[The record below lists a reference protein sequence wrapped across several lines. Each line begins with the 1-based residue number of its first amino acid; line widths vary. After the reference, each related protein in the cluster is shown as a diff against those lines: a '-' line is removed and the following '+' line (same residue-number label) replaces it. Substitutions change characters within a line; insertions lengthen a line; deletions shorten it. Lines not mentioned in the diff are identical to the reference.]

1 VDARLG
7 EGGVARDDDGLAA
20 IGPRVRPSLVADAP
34 EDDDLTGGGAVE
46 VGGILCDAPRELA
59 GTADDAVF
67 SAGNDEVE
75 RLGRGH
81 RPRKGKRTE
90 VTLQRSGGGVDSGRV
105 FRTFFS
111 LAEVMKIGVPKEI
124 KIGETRVS
132 MTPSLCRRC
141 VALGGEV
148 LVQKSAGITAGF
160 TDAEYRAA
168 GATVVASAAAVWA
181 ADLILKVKEPL
192 PAEYGRLRTGQML
205 FTYLHLAAGPELA
218 KVLLKKKILGI
229 SYETVEG
236 NDGSFPLLKPMSQI
250 AGRLAIQVGAY
261 FLQSQHGGSGVL
273 LGGIP
278 GTMPGHVVVVGA
290 GNSGAHAVQMAAGMG
305 ARVTVLDLDTRKLE
319 ALDSEYRGRVVTL
332 MSNPANLEASVA
344 DADLLIGAVLI
355 PAAKAPI
362 VVSKSM
368 VAQMRPGSVIVDI
381 AIDQGGCVETIRPTS
396 HEEPVY
402 KQHGVIHYAVP
413 NMPALVG
420 RTSTLGLTQATE
432 PFVATLVQKGVERA
446 LAEHPGLAKGVNTR
460 DGKIVYGAVAKAL
473 GYE

>member
-1 VDARLG
+1 M
-7 EGGVARDDDGLAA
+7 
-20 IGPRVRPSLVADAP
+20 I
-34 EDDDLTGGGAVE
+34 
-46 VGGILCDAPRELA
+46 
-59 GTADDAVF
+59 
-67 SAGNDEVE
+67 
-75 RLGRGH
+75 
-81 RPRKGKRTE
+81 
-90 VTLQRSGGGVDSGRV
+90 
-105 FRTFFS
+105 
-111 LAEVMKIGVPKEI
+111 IGVPTEI

-141 VALGGEV
+141 VSLGGKV
-148 LVQKSAGITAGF
+148 VIQKGAGLTAGF

-168 GATVVASAAAVWA
+168 GAALVNDAAKVWRSA
-181 ADLILKVKEPL
+181 DMLLKVKEPL
-192 PAEYGRLRTGQML
+192 PAEYALMREGQTI

-229 SYETVEG
+229 AYETVEG
-236 NDGSFPLLKPMSQI
+236 VDGSFPLLKPMSQI
-250 AGRLAIQVGAY
+250 AGRLSIQIGAY

-332 MSNPANLEASVA
+332 MSNPANIEAEVA

-355 PAAKAPI
+355 PAAKAPT
-362 VVSKSM
+362 VVTSKM
-368 VAQMRPGSVIVDI
+368 VARMRPGSVVVDI
-381 AIDQGGCVETIRPTS
+381 AIDQGGCIESIRPTS
-396 HEEPVY
+396 HEKPVY
-402 KQHGVIHYAVP
+402 TQHGVIHYAVP

-432 PFVATLVQKGVERA
+432 PYVAMLVRKGVERA
-446 LAEHPGLAKGVNTR
+446 LAENEGLARGVNT
-460 DGKIVYGAVAKAL
+460 DNGKITYPAVAKAL
-473 GYE
+473 GYM